1 MTGRAICF
9 QLGPSFP
16 TCEGCGLRGSWLG
29 DRGFAG
35 LVLGGLARLEGGGGG
50 APGRV
55 SGSPGL
61 FFPPLSQAETGH
73 SPQAPCKAVDFGPAL
88 SASRHGILRVSPA

>member
-9 QLGPSFP
+9 QLGPNFP
-16 TCEGCGLRGSWLG
+16 TCEGCGLRGLWVG
-29 DRGFAG
+29 GRGFAG

-61 FFPPLSQAETGH
+61 FFPPLSQAEMGPF
-73 SPQAPCKAVDFGPAL
+73 SPSSLQGCGLWTCLV
-88 SASRHGILRVSPA
+88 R